1 MNNIKT
7 EPTQEELRNE
17 VEELKALV
25 KSLLENKPAEMPKQ
39 EEKIRAED
47 YVKVMSLLPY
57 TLNLSTGKYGA
68 GSVKKFNSFG
78 EVKSISYRELVDI
91 IESNPGFMESGYFYI
106 LDNRVIEQY
115 GLKYTYDKILDK
127 DKIEEILDTN
137 RDTAVK
143 LFKSANSKQQK
154 IIVELLIDKLSDE
167 LKRSNSLGKD
177 SNLNVIEQ
185 ISKISGVNILE
196 KAHDKNNMFE
206 VLGEE
211 KK

>member
-196 KAHDKNNMFE
+196 KAHDKNRMFE